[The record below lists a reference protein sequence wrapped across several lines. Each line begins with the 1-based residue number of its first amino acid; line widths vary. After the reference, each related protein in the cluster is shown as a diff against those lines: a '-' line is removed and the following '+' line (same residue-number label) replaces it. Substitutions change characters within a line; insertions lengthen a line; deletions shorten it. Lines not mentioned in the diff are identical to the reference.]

1 MHRISLLP
9 KKAKMAAAAVAAVLV
24 LVGLWWWL
32 VASPVETG
40 ASPDAAPQQTA
51 IEVQEL
57 QIPEAYLFHY
67 FLAELHDCYGQI
79 GHSITLPEL
88 ERQVGKEWGMAA
100 VALVD
105 YYTVGKCSEGE
116 LYLRIPGRVA
126 WMIDQVQEMAVED
139 EEKAAN

>member
-1 MHRISLLP
+1 MNRISLFP
-9 KKAKMAAAAVAAVLV
+9 KRVKVAAAAVTAVLV

-32 VASPVETG
+32 VVSPVETG
-40 ASPDAAPQQTA
+40 ASPDAAPRQTA

-57 QIPEAYLFHY
+57 RIPEAYLFQH

-105 YYTVGKCSEGE
+105 YYTVGKCSENE
-116 LYLRIPGRVA
+116 RYLRIPGRVA
-126 WMIDQVQEMAVED
+126 WMVDQVQEMAGKD
-139 EEKAAN
+139 EEEAAN

>member
-1 MHRISLLP
+1 MP
-9 KKAKMAAAAVAAVLV
+9 
-24 LVGLWWWL
+24 
-32 VASPVETG
+32 
-40 ASPDAAPQQTA
+40 APRQTA

-57 QIPEAYLFHY
+57 RIPEAYLFQH

-79 GHSITLPEL
+79 GHSITLPAL

-105 YYTVGKCSEGE
+105 YYTAGKCSENE
-116 LYLRIPGRVA
+116 RYLRIPGRVA
-126 WMIDQVQEMAVED
+126 WMVDQVQEMAGKD